1 MENIKLA
8 KDSVELVI
16 NPKVYSL
23 DVVYSA
29 AYVFLDKAY
38 VLLDGDPKKKIIVKL
53 KPKKETDLEKLGLEF
68 MNELVNY
75 ADYSKRAEKTKSLRE
90 FILKR
95 ALLTNDIIENPKEE
109 FDAIAKGL
117 EKEDGLEGISLPW
130 EKKK

>member
-8 KDSVELVI
+8 KDSVELVV

-38 VLLDGDPKKKIIVKL
+38 VLLDGDPKKKIIVRL
-53 KPKKETDLEKLGLEF
+53 KPKKEADLENLGLEF

-75 ADYSKRAEKTKSLRE
+75 SDYSKRAEKTKALRE
-90 FILKR
+90 LILKR
-95 ALLTNDIIENPKEE
+95 ALLTNSNNVHEAEFNTIQKE
-109 FDAIAKGL
+109 K
-117 EKEDGLEGISLPW
+117 
-130 EKKK
+130 

>member
-53 KPKKETDLEKLGLEF
+53 KAKKKADLEKLGLEF

-75 ADYSKRAEKTKSLRE
+75 ADYSKRAEKTRALRE

-95 ALLTNDIIENPKEE
+95 ALLTNDIVENPKEE
-109 FDAIAKGL
+109 FDAIAKEL
-117 EKEDGLEGISLPW
+117 EKENLVLPW
-130 EKKK
+130 EKKKK

>member
-1 MENIKLA
+1 MENIKLG

-53 KPKKETDLEKLGLEF
+53 KAKKKADLEKLGLEF

-75 ADYSKRAEKTKSLRE
+75 ADYSKRAEKTRALRE

-95 ALLTNDIIENPKEE
+95 ALLTNDIVENPKEE
-109 FDAIAKGL
+109 FDAIAKEL
-117 EKEDGLEGISLPW
+117 EKENLVLPW
-130 EKKK
+130 EKKKK